1 MCGGTVLRCLTD
13 KKEEIKSEACQKEV
27 LYFEKMEVS
36 NYNNDVILAA
46 ACKSDVE
53 KLCANVEPGK
63 AARSAWGT
71 GMGRTLAEPKA
82 AARSQPLCCQTS
94 DTPAL
99 ATCPCKA
106 VPFVPSPGE
115 GRVHN
120 CLREHRSQLSEAC
133 RREELLLEELEAE
146 NVELRPSLLRTCRAE
161 RRNFCGS
168 VAPGQARVFRCL
180 AEKLSDPDFGEACR
194 NEIIGKL
201 HRRQANWKLD
211 PTLRKACR

>member
-1 MCGGTVLRCLTD
+1 M
-13 KKEEIKSEACQKEV
+13 
-27 LYFEKMEVS
+27 
-36 NYNNDVILAA
+36 
-46 ACKSDVE
+46 
-53 KLCANVEPGK
+53 
-63 AARSAWGT
+63 
-71 GMGRTLAEPKA
+71 
-82 AARSQPLCCQTS
+82 
-94 DTPAL
+94 
-99 ATCPCKA
+99 
-106 VPFVPSPGE
+106 
-115 GRVHN
+115 HN

-194 NEIIGKL
+194 NEIISKL

-211 PTLRKACR
+211 PTLRKACRCALVSWQAVLLGLWNCTHSTSRRLLFALKLNDSFAGVTTTRVHELAYVWSG